1 MSDYQL
7 REPPSKMIPRGRSG
21 TTRVLLLLQNDANY
35 EHLATWLSDRYEV
48 VTLGDEALED
58 LEFDLC
64 ILDPAMLER
73 YVDRLQQLTDVAS
86 PTFLPYL
93 LVASDQ
99 TTSKGNTDAWD
110 IVDEVISIP
119 VEKQTLETR
128 LRNLLERR
136 RLSQQQASALT
147 RQQELFRQLFESSND
162 AIVLI
167 DPQRNTIREC
177 NPQACDLLGYSRQD
191 LLSLSPEDIHP
202 DEMAEFRTFRET
214 VLEDG
219 HGWTAELTCQTNGGQ
234 QLAAEIS
241 ASTVEIDGRSHILAS
256 IRDITTRTEQREVLN
271 SLHDV
276 TVALMEATTKQD
288 IATVAVKAAR
298 SVFDYEIAGV
308 RLHEAETTPETLQLA
323 AATPAVE
330 THLDGANSEYE
341 VGDGVV
347 GEAFATG
354 EPVVVDDLQS
364 RATPFDYGPIQSA
377 ICVPLGSHGVLSIGA
392 TETAAFDEANLELIQ
407 ILATNATAAM
417 TRAQREQTL
426 REQNESLSA
435 LFENATDCI
444 VDVEFVDEEPRIR
457 DVNPRF
463 EQVFGHDRAEIR
475 GEQLSDLIVPAD
487 ENTESQRLVE
497 RALAG
502 KRVETEGRRET
513 ATGRR
518 DFFIRVVPIH
528 KEDTEYGAFVVYTD
542 ITDSKRRSQQLQVL
556 NRVLRHNIRNKL
568 NIVQGVLGRSLED
581 GKDVPDTLAKE
592 GLTATDELLKLC
604 QTAREL
610 STDTRAPHDETP
622 VSVRDS
628 ITRTV
633 ESLAQ
638 NHPDAKV
645 SSDVTTE
652 RWVSSKVQ
660 LDRALREVCENAIE
674 HCDQATPEVE
684 ITCEQVPERE
694 NWIALTVA
702 DNGPGIP
709 EEQQSILER
718 GEETD
723 LEHSNGLGL
732 WTVQWIVT
740 IAGGELTIETP
751 EDRGTVLTILLP
763 TVQPKS
769 QLNSKRTSK

>member
-1 MSDYQL
+1 MSDYQ
-7 REPPSKMIPRGRSG
+7 PRNPLSNITSGGRPGS
-21 TTRVLLLLQNDANY
+21 TRVLLLLQNDTNRD
-35 EHLATWLSDRYEV
+35 HLATWLSDTYEV
-48 VTLGDEALED
+48 VTLDDRALEGV
-58 LEFDLC
+58 EFDLC
-64 ILDPAMLER
+64 ILDGAMLER
-73 YVDRLQQLTDVAS
+73 HTDRLQQVKDAAA

-93 LVASDQ
+93 LVSP
-99 TTSKGNTDAWD
+99 NRTDRERGTNVWEF
-110 IVDEVISIP
+110 VDEMISIP
-119 VEKQTLETR
+119 ADKQALENR

-136 RLSQQQASALT
+136 RLSHQQATALT
-147 RQQELFRQLFESSND
+147 RQRELFRRLFESSND
-162 AIVLI
+162 AIILV
-167 DPQRNTIREC
+167 DPQQNTIREC
-177 NPQACDLLGYSRQD
+177 NPQACDLLSYSRQE

-214 VLEDG
+214 VLENG
-219 HGWTAELTCQTNGGQ
+219 HGWTAELTCQTGTGRQ
-234 QLAAEIS
+234 VDAEIS
-241 ASTVEIDGRSHILAS
+241 ASAVEIDGRPHILAS
-256 IRDITTRTEQREVLN
+256 IRDVTTRTEQREVLN

-276 TVALMEATTKQD
+276 TVGLMDATTKQD
-288 IATVAVKAAR
+288 IASVTVEAAR
-298 SVFDYEIAGV
+298 SVFGYDIAGV
-308 RLHEAETTPETLQLA
+308 RLHTVDTAPETLQLA

-330 THLDGANSEYE
+330 THLDVAKSEYE
-341 VGDGVV
+341 IGEGVV
-347 GEAFATG
+347 GDAFASG
-354 EPVVVDDLQS
+354 EPVIVDDLQS
-364 RATPFDYGPIQSA
+364 RKTPFDYGSIRSA
-377 ICVPLGSHGVLSIGA
+377 MCVPLGAHGILSIGA
-392 TETAAFDEANLELIQ
+392 TESGAFDETNLKLTQ

-426 REQNESLSA
+426 RERNESLSA

-463 EQVFGHDRAEIR
+463 EQVFGYDRAKIR
-475 GEQLSDLIVPAD
+475 GEPLSDLIVPAD
-487 ENTESQRLVE
+487 ENTESQRLAE
-497 RALAG
+497 RALSG
-502 KRVETEGRRET
+502 NRVETEARRET

-528 KEDTEYGAFVVYTD
+528 KDDTEYGAFVVYTD

-568 NIVQGVLGRSLED
+568 NIVQGVLGRTLED

-610 STDTRAPHDETP
+610 STDTRPENDETP
-622 VSVRDS
+622 ISVGDS

-633 ESLAQ
+633 ELLAQ

-645 SSDVTTE
+645 SSEVTTE
-652 RWVSSKVQ
+652 RWIQSTVQ

-674 HCDQATPEVE
+674 HCDQSTPEVE
-684 ITCEQVPERE
+684 ISCEQVPERE

-709 EEQQSILER
+709 EEQRSILEK

-740 IAGGELTIETP
+740 IAGGELAIETP

-769 QLNSKRTSK
+769 